1 MRDSSNLEMFMNVDR
16 SISNDKKM
24 EFTGN
29 EKDLEAI
36 EMEFLDQ

>member
-16 SISNDKKM
+16 SISDDKRM
-24 EFTGN
+24 EFAGK
-29 EKDLEAI
+29 EQDLEAI